1 MHLCSEKG
9 IERSLQRCRPR
20 EGCGLHPNPCDIV
33 NKYMNV
39 AVPARGA
46 GCIYKLM
53 SFLRNEVLVAV
64 PARGAGCINYWT

>member
-1 MHLCSEKG
+1 M
-9 IERSLQRCRPR
+9 
-20 EGCGLHPNPCDIV
+20 HPNPCDIV